1 MVPAQR
7 PVQLGLPGLP
17 VRNRAAPLQAAQQE
31 QAARRTVVH
40 PLVALRVAHREQAVL
55 QVVAPQV
62 APRAEEVVLPV
73 AGVPAAL
80 SQQSVALPVVAHL
93 P

>member
-1 MVPAQR
+1 MVPARR
-7 PVQLGLPGLP
+7 PVQLDLPGLP
-17 VRNRAAPLQAAQQE
+17 VRNRAAQQE
-31 QAARRTVVH
+31 QAAHRTVVH
-40 PLVALRVAHREQAVL
+40 PLAALRVAHREQAVL
-55 QVVAPQV
+55 QAVAPQV
-62 APRAEEVVLPV
+62 AHRAEVVLPV